1 MLQTYINSHLTNL
14 WAFSNR
20 EKEKNI
26 ILANVKPSQP
36 QNLSHFEGVFLK
48 LGQNLIVEEN
58 KNKQNKERVTRK
70 INNCLKCNG
79 GF

>member
-36 QNLSHFEGVFLK
+36 
-48 LGQNLIVEEN
+48 
-58 KNKQNKERVTRK
+58 
-70 INNCLKCNG
+70 
-79 GF
+79 